1 MNQIKRESNVRKA
14 RWNGWFRISLALGFG
29 ASVLHAQGP
38 PTFTTCTAPPAAQSF
53 SIERAVMPS
62 DTETT
67 DSTAIPETIL
77 ASLAAGTMEMREQLL
92 YNPQA
97 NALTSTI
104 FLVQAGSPIP
114 TPPSVNLTS
123 ETLASFTLSIDR
135 TYSSCTPMPSL
146 MYTGTITSSSAG
158 AAAPNGIYNLIFSGA
173 SAAVSIGYTNTNPP
187 MVNNV
192 VTLIAGV
199 AVSYS
204 AAGYGTLTF
213 PSSVPGQPTVTSV
226 VNSASQLPMIAPN
239 SFVTIFGSNLSSKT
253 DNWNNSIVN
262 GALPTMLDGVSVS
275 IGGQPAYI
283 SYVSAG
289 QINVLAPQITSGAV
303 TVTVTSGSTTSYAF
317 TVTANQYAP
326 ALFAWPGNQAVATHL
341 DGTYA
346 VKAGTF
352 PGLTTTPAK
361 PGETITLWGTGFGP
375 TTPATPAGMVIP
387 STQTYNTITLP
398 TATLNNSEITV
409 LGAALTPN
417 SAGLY
422 QVNVQ
427 IPSPLADGDYP
438 VQVSIGGMTSPV
450 GLILSVQQ

>member
-1 MNQIKRESNVRKA
+1 M
-14 RWNGWFRISLALGFG
+14 
-29 ASVLHAQGP
+29 LHAQSQ
-38 PTFTTCTAPPAAQSF
+38 PTLSTCSIAPPAAQSF
-53 SIERAVMPS
+53 SIERTVMPS
-62 DTETT
+62 DTESTYA
-67 DSTAIPETIL
+67 TAIPQSVL

-97 NALTSTI
+97 DALTSTI

-114 TPPSVNLTS
+114 TPPSANITS
-123 ETLASFTLSIDR
+123 ETLATYSLSIDR
-135 TYSSCTPMPSL
+135 TYSSCSPMPSL

-158 AAAPNGIYNLIFSGA
+158 AASPNGIYNLTFSGTP
-173 SAAVSIGYTNTNPP
+173 AAVSIGYTNTNPP
-187 MVNNV
+187 AVNNV
-192 VTLIAGV
+192 VTLIAGI

-204 AAGYGTLTF
+204 AAGYGTVTF
-213 PSSVPGQPTVTSV
+213 PSSVAGQPTITSA

-239 SFVTIFGSNLSSKT
+239 SFVTIYGSNLSSKT
-253 DNWNNSIVN
+253 DNWNSSIVN

-283 SYVSAG
+283 SYVSPG
-289 QINVLAPQITSGAV
+289 QINVLTPQIASGSV
-303 TVTVTSGSTTSYAF
+303 TVTVGSATSAAF
-317 TVTANQYAP
+317 TVTASQYAP

-375 TTPATPAGMVIP
+375 TTPATPLGMVVP
-387 STQTYNTITLP
+387 ATATYNTTTLP
-398 TATLNNSEITV
+398 SATLNNGEMSV
-409 LGAALTPN
+409 LGAALTSN
-417 SAGLY
+417 AAGLY
-422 QVNVQ
+422 QINVQ
-427 IPSPLADGDYP
+427 VPSPLADGDYP

-450 GLILSVQQ
+450 GLLLTVQQ